1 MADTVT
7 EPPPPRAATAAQKED
22 SVELVMLIIGAGL
35 VGGSVAL
42 GAGAAAADDFLRHMP
57 EPEIT
62 EVKNWLYSIGGG
74 ALADRY

>member
-1 MADTVT
+1 
-7 EPPPPRAATAAQKED
+7 
-22 SVELVMLIIGAGL
+22 MLIVGAGL

-42 GAGAAAADDFLRHMP
+42 GAGAGAADHFLHQMP

-62 EVKNWLYSIGGG
+62 HVKDWLYSIGAG